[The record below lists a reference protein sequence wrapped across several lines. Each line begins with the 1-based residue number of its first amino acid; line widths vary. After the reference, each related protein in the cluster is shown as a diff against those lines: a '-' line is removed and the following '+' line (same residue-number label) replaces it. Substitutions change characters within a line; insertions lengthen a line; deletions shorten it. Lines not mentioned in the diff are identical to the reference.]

1 MLRLTAIMLIMSLH
15 ETFDLPE
22 LSRAAGVTPR
32 TVRYYVAQGLLP
44 SPGSRGP
51 GARYERGHLDRLQ
64 LIRRLQREHLP
75 LAEIRRRLEQMDDA
89 EVRTALG
96 AAERVAESS
105 ALDYVRT
112 VLAGGGPS
120 ARPTL
125 ASMSMAPMPEGSMDV
140 SSIAAASRSVPA
152 PPPKTEPVAREQR
165 SQWERIALAPDVEL
179 HVRRPL
185 SRVQNKLVERLIE
198 LAKRALEEGAP

>member
-1 MLRLTAIMLIMSLH
+1 MPLV
-15 ETFDLPE
+15 ETYDLPE

-44 SPGSRGP
+44 SPGTRGP

-64 LIRRLQREHLP
+64 LIKRLQREHLP
-75 LAEIRRRLEQMDDA
+75 LAEIRRRLEQMDDGD
-89 EVRTALG
+89 VRSALG
-96 AAERVAESS
+96 AAERVTESS
-105 ALDYVRT
+105 ALEYVRS
-112 VLAGGGPS
+112 VLAGGGPA

-125 ASMSMAPMPEGSMDV
+125 ASMSMAPMPEASLREAM
-140 SSIAAASRSVPA
+140 SSSPAAPMVPMPSKSEA
-152 PPPKTEPVAREQR
+152 VARDR
-165 SQWERIALAPDVEL
+165 SQWERIALTPDVEL

-198 LAKRALEEGAP
+198 LARRALEEDAP